1 MSYFIVQNIHKTWET
16 KVIEFSLECERG
28 TMSCLLGPSGCGKST
43 VLNIIAGLEKND
55 DMGARS
61 FESLRNRGDMGG
73 MRKESG
79 SLPFDPFDRLRDHR
93 DREIPGPFTI
103 QLDGRN
109 LETLPPSKRNIG
121 MVFQSGALFNHLTV
135 EDNVAYGLISQG
147 MKKHQARAQA
157 KEYIT
162 LFGLS
167 GFEKRMPQTLS
178 GGEKQRVALART
190 LITQP
195 KLVLLDEPFSAL
207 DTDLR
212 HRMAAQ
218 LRKWQQELGFT
229 AIMVTHDEEE
239 ARTVADKI
247 VRMG

>member
-1 MSYFIVQNIHKTWET
+1 MSYFVVKNIHKTWET

-28 TMSCLLGPSGCGKST
+28 TMTCLLGPSGCGKST
-43 VLNIIAGLEKND
+43 VLNIIAGLEQND
-55 DMGARS
+55 LLAA
-61 FESLRNRGDMGG
+61 LR
-73 MRKESG
+73 E
-79 SLPFDPFDRLRDHR
+79 PQ
-93 DREIPGPFTI
+93 GPLMI
-103 QLDGRN
+103 ELDSQRIDN
-109 LETLPPSKRNIG
+109 LPPSKRNIG

-147 MKKHQARAQA
+147 IKKREARAQA

-218 LRKWQQELGFT
+218 LRQWQKELGFT
-229 AIMVTHDEEE
+229 AIMVTHDDEE
-239 ARTVADKI
+239 AKTVADTI
-247 VRMG
+247 VRMV

>member
-1 MSYFIVQNIHKTWET
+1 MYFSVQNLHKTWET

-28 TMSCLLGPSGCGKST
+28 TMTCLLGPSGCGKST
-43 VLNIIAGLEKND
+43 VLNIIAGLEQND
-55 DMGARS
+55 LLAA
-61 FESLRNRGDMGG
+61 LR
-73 MRKESG
+73 E
-79 SLPFDPFDRLRDHR
+79 PQ
-93 DREIPGPFTI
+93 GPLMI
-103 QLDGRN
+103 ELDSQRIDN
-109 LETLPPSKRNIG
+109 LPPSKRNIG

-147 MKKHQARAQA
+147 IKKRQARAQA

-218 LRKWQQELGFT
+218 LRQWQKELGFT

-239 ARTVADKI
+239 AKTVADTI
-247 VRMG
+247 VRMV